1 VKLKY
6 LEAKNCHALLP
17 PGHGLPLAR
26 HLEECLHQINNKQ
39 GKLNGVIDVLIRRN
53 EKTRNMTH
61 GSERL
66 CNSPLDIAQ
75 GSNVEKRTVINTR
88 AIERIWPGPAR
99 LHMVMEYNNGIVW
112 KTIVPL
118 QFLLKGWGDAN
129 RGHQCYIH
137 TISHNMSQIK
147 RIDDFKAIRE
157 ADKDSYYYVGITG
170 RNWLLRLSE
179 HIGEMHRGSRKK
191 FHAAWRESMGLTD
204 VLFTSCLMDVN
215 LTKEDAMNWEE
226 RYVDKVAYG
235 PNGLNMIPGGF
246 KGLKF
251 LHKLR
256 IIERTDISLEERERA
271 IAEYARRYPK
281 KGIPHPFMSEL
292 WKDDEFYIKNI
303 GAKQKTLTPDQVRKI
318 RELHKMGRSV
328 AEIKEEV
335 GALNDQQVKNVIAG
349 KTYGRIQ

>member
-1 VKLKY
+1 MKLWY
-6 LEAKNCHALLP
+6 LDIKSCHALLP
-17 PGHGLPLAR
+17 PGHGLPLSR
-26 HLEECLHQINNKQ
+26 RLEEYLQQINSKE
-39 GKLNGVIDVLIRRN
+39 GKLNGLIDVLIRRN
-53 EKTRNMTH
+53 EKTKNMKH

-75 GSNVEKRTVINTR
+75 ASNIEKRTINTQ
-88 AIERIWPGPAR
+88 AIERLWPGPAR
-99 LHMVMEYNNGIVW
+99 LHTVMEYNNGIVW

-118 QFLLKGWGDAN
+118 QFLLKGWGDAS

-191 FHAAWRESMGLTD
+191 FHAAWRESMELTD
-204 VLFTSCLMDVN
+204 VLFTSCLMDIN
-215 LTKEDAMNWEE
+215 LIKEDAMNWEE

-251 LHKLR
+251 LHKHR
-256 IIERTDISLEERERA
+256 FINRTDISLEERDRA
-271 IAEYARRYPK
+271 IAEYVRRNPK
-281 KGIPHPFMSEL
+281 KGIPHPFMAEL
-292 WKDDEFYIKNI
+292 WKDDDFYIKNI

-318 RELHKMGRSV
+318 RELNKLGSSIT
-328 AEIKEEV
+328 EITEET
-335 GALNDQQVKNVIAG
+335 GALNEVQVKNVIAG